1 MSTRQDSLVVQFEPD
16 RVHYETGVLLN
27 AEDFLAEQN
36 YHRGRL
42 ARALSYLHSYGTASG
57 LKVVHEDAVTST
69 VETPSLEDATPT
81 LTPAPGLVGGL
92 LGVVEPVSLVKTSA
106 SESAVQEEKLTVL
119 PGLAVDRLGRMV
131 EISKPFCLRLNRWYE
146 SQDAEQLENGRHEG
160 SINAIVVDVFVRFVT
175 CERGKTPSFATGP
188 FNSLDAVVA
197 SRLRDFFELFLVIR
211 PSSLPLPVPVS
222 PWVELHGLP
231 KPQRENKLKE
241 VILES
246 WHQGSESSDNNGL
259 LPEVEHVGVDDTSSV
274 MLARVEIPAIRG
286 EGTGTGPDT
295 PRPIRTEDA
304 VRVDNKIRPFIVSAD
319 ALAQW
324 I

>member
-1 MSTRQDSLVVQFEPD
+1 M
-16 RVHYETGVLLN
+16 
-27 AEDFLAEQN
+27 
-36 YHRGRL
+36 
-42 ARALSYLHSYGTASG
+42 
-57 LKVVHEDAVTST
+57 
-69 VETPSLEDATPT
+69 
-81 LTPAPGLVGGL
+81 
-92 LGVVEPVSLVKTSA
+92 
-106 SESAVQEEKLTVL
+106 
-119 PGLAVDRLGRMV
+119 
-131 EISKPFCLRLNRWYE
+131 
-146 SQDAEQLENGRHEG
+146 
-160 SINAIVVDVFVRFVT
+160 
-175 CERGKTPSFATGP
+175 
-188 FNSLDAVVA
+188 
-197 SRLRDFFELFLVIR
+197 
-211 PSSLPLPVPVS
+211 PLPVPVS